1 MRSVMWTSTNLEL
14 DSRTTATTLRDGSR
28 DLSFREVIGL
38 WREYPEFRAWFTL
51 RLRESPFDAYY
62 WELPPVTNQTLDR
75 TFEYVL
81 IDAPGFIGLSADA
94 EPFRAQFAA
103 RGSAEVLTF
112 PNLRGDAVLVVP
124 APVSSE
130 DCYMHLAHFVRRAPV
145 AQVDVFWKA
154 VGMRCRSVC
163 RTAPSGS
170 APPGWECR
178 GCTHASTRGPNTTAM
193 GATRCH
199 RKHVLDRV
207 L

>member
-154 VGMRCRSVC
+154 VGDAMQERLSDRPVWLS
-163 RTAPSGS
+163 TAGMGVS
-170 APPGWECR
+170 WL
-178 GCTHASTRGPNTTAM
+178 HAR
-193 GATRCH
+193 
-199 RKHVLDRV
+199 LDSRPKYYRHGRYTV
-207 L
+207 SP